1 MRRRVAKIYH
11 FAVWLVLRGCF
22 IVCSRK
28 EVRGRAYRPRTAF
41 KPLPPHITASSGSA
55 LALAKDLYDAEDER
69 IRNLDDKARS
79 LLSATSILFTLNGGL
94 IALTASWDIGAY
106 RWLLCAAFAF
116 LLVTLFLLLGVF
128 FGINSFSQP
137 KIDRPT
143 VLQLE
148 QGHQHGLIRDYMEA
162 AWKNALVREF
172 LIDSYRAARRVFLCS
187 MLLLGTAGLVVLFT
201 DKPTEAVVQRL
212 LNNPEFIRKVQG
224 AKGDPGR
231 PGPPGPIGPK
241 GDPGPTGPARI
252 QMTPSTQGAPPA
264 GSTSPPEMP

>member
-1 MRRRVAKIYH
+1 MRKRVGEIYH
-11 FAVWLVLRGCF
+11 FAVWLLLRCCF
-22 IVCSRK
+22 IVCSR
-28 EVRGRAYRPRTAF
+28 EHVRGRAYRPPTAF
-41 KPLPPHITASSGSA
+41 EPLPAHITSSSGST
-55 LALAKDLYDAEDER
+55 LTLAKDLYDAEDQR

-116 LLVTLFLLLGVF
+116 LLITLFLLLGVF

-137 KIDRPT
+137 KLEAPM

-148 QGHQHGLIRDYMEA
+148 RGRQHGLIRDYMEA
-162 AWKNALVREF
+162 AWENALVREF
-172 LIDSYRAARRVFLCS
+172 LVDSYRAARRMFLCS

-224 AKGDPGR
+224 PKGDPGR

-241 GDPGPTGPARI
+241 GDLGPTRPPII
-252 QMTPSTQGAPPA
+252 QMTPPTQRAPPA
-264 GSTSPPEMP
+264 ESTLPPERP